1 MDFTENDNKIYEIT
15 DPVAESLGY
24 KIVEIQSKNLND
36 ELYIYV
42 VIYALGGIS
51 IDDCS
56 RLHKALKG
64 RIEAFTEDR
73 DVYIE
78 VSSPGINRNIKSAG
92 EFAVFKGKK
101 IKLLLDD
108 QDEWQKFII
117 KDTDNNC
124 VTLEIAENN
133 SSEIVKIKYSD
144 IRKAKLDN

>member
-42 VIYALGGIS
+42 VIYSPDGIS

-56 RLHKALKG
+56 QLHKALKG

-78 VSSPGINRNIKSAG
+78 VSSPGVNRNIKSAG

-124 VTLEIAENN
+124 VILEIAEDN
-133 SSEIVKIKYSD
+133 SSETVKIKYSD